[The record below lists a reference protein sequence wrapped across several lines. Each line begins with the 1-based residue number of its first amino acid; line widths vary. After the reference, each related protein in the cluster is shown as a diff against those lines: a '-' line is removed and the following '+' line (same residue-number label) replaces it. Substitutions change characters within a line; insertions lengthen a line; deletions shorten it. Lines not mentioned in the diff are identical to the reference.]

1 MNLFESPA
9 LLSINTP
16 ITWYSE
22 TAQRHCECRL
32 RIYKVTFDK
41 AIVIVSEV
49 QDNSGRSISE
59 EVFTLIPRVCNEF
72 ALNPGKTMWVEHYP
86 VGYLM
91 EEETYN
97 EVMLVM
103 GYTSSKRIEKQ
114 KLEALLGVKL

>member
-9 LLSINTP
+9 LLSIDTP

-22 TAQRHCECRL
+22 AAQTNCECRL
-32 RIYKVTFDK
+32 RIYKVTFDQ

-59 EVFTLIPRVCNEF
+59 EASTLIPRVCNEF

-86 VGYLM
+86 AGYLM
-91 EEETYN
+91 EEETYH

-103 GYTSSKRIEKQ
+103 GHVSAKRIEQQ
-114 KLEALLGVKL
+114 KLERLLGVKL